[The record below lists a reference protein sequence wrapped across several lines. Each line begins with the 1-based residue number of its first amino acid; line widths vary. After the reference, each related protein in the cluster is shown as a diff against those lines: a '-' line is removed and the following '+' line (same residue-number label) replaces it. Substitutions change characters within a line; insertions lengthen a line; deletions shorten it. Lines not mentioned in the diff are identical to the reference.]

1 MISTKDSFLLNFFTI
16 IIIISISIIN
26 NNKNILFCTVCFC
39 LFTKLCLTLAT
50 PWIVACQ
57 ASLSMGFPRQEY
69 CNGLPFPSPWD
80 LPNPGTE
87 PAFPALYVPGGSDGN
102 ASACNAGDPG

>member
-26 NNKNILFCTVCFC
+26 NNKNILLCTLCFC

-50 PWIVACQ
+50 PWTVACQ
-57 ASLSMGFPRQEY
+57 ASLSMKFTRQEY
-69 CNGLPFPSPWD
+69 WIAEPFPSQGDFPDPWIKPQSSALGED
-80 LPNPGTE
+80 SLPSE
-87 PAFPALYVPGGSDGN
+87 PTKV
-102 ASACNAGDPG
+102 